1 MQYLTRFW
9 SNGAGCLTLCTQV
22 IEGLVASQGVNGV
35 ANPDLINSNSFAGY
49 TKLVERSGSILQMN
63 EDMDVSP
70 KFTTCLLCLTCMSSR
85 PPRPS
90 QNFRK
95 HVKKPIPHRPYRY
108 FSLSDYATL
117 LHRSCYAYLALMIL
131 GFKLHISGLI
141 GHQKRQNID

>member
-49 TKLVERSGSILQMN
+49 TKLVERAGSILQMN

-70 KFTTCLLCLTCMSSR
+70 KFTACLLWVTCMCR
-85 PPRPS
+85 LPRPS
-90 QNFRK
+90 KNIK
-95 HVKKPIPHRPYRY
+95 KPVKKPIPHRPCRY
-108 FSLSDYATL
+108 SSLSDYATL
-117 LHRSCYAYLALMIL
+117 LLRSCYACLASITL
-131 GFKLHISGLI
+131 GFK
-141 GHQKRQNID
+141 